1 MSRFFLRA
9 YLDDAAEVSS
19 HKYGIVLAQPW
30 AITGFGL
37 FFFWKKNDLVCPS
50 PQTEV
55 RRVRYSPHLIGHY
68 A

>member
-19 HKYGIVLAQPW
+19 QKYGIVLAQPW

-37 FFFWKKNDLVCPS
+37 FFFGKRMTWYALLPKLRCVGFDTL
-50 PQTEV
+50 
-55 RRVRYSPHLIGHY
+55 LI
-68 A
+68 